1 MTSSTCSFASGKSTA
16 RVLVISD
23 AAEAL
28 SIDEGLRL
36 PDGIPAWLSPVI
48 EIIPGQ
54 LYAYHLTVARG
65 LDPDRPRTISKVTET
80 T

>member
-1 MTSSTCSFASGKSTA
+1 MASSTCSFAFGKSTPQ
-16 RVLVISD
+16 
-23 AAEAL
+23 AL

>member
-1 MTSSTCSFASGKSTA
+1 MTSSTCSFAFGKSTPQ
-16 RVLVISD
+16 
-23 AAEAL
+23 AL
-28 SIDEGLRL
+28 SIDEGLLL

-80 T
+80 I